1 MTFAGCMRKSRIV
14 RWVHRAIAGFVLP
27 GLGLALIFATIAVTV
42 SRTTVSYRTGQ
53 GAFCRSQATPDDKL
67 IAASAGTSL
76 VREGF
81 QIGKLCWASG
91 VSLEKGRH
99 YTIWIEMVEP
109 FFDQTIMTDIAG
121 FRDLSLRHLT
131 TMPILRWWS
140 ADWFQPIARIGVSG
154 TAEWPLVA
162 VDGAEALDV
171 GVDVHGDPRPIR
183 FYEAPEYASR
193 LMELHEGDGKA
204 DPSRLSACDKIPE
217 AELPVAQAIRKRQR
231 LRTTYV
237 SQFIAS
243 DDGELFLFV
252 NDAIAAIP
260 FAPTI
265 ECFYTN
271 NTGKAKVTI
280 ERTPAP
286 KPAISQTSK

>member
-1 MTFAGCMRKSRIV
+1 
-14 RWVHRAIAGFVLP
+14 
-27 GLGLALIFATIAVTV
+27 
-42 SRTTVSYRTGQ
+42 
-53 GAFCRSQATPDDKL
+53 
-67 IAASAGTSL
+67 
-76 VREGF
+76 
-81 QIGKLCWASG
+81 
-91 VSLEKGRH
+91 
-99 YTIWIEMVEP
+99 MVEP

-131 TMPILRWWS
+131 TKPILRWWS
-140 ADWFQPIARIGVSG
+140 ADWFQPIARIGVGG

-162 VDGAEALDV
+162 VDGDEALDV
-171 GVDVHGDPRPIR
+171 GVDVHNQPRPIH
-183 FYEAPEYASR
+183 FYKAPEYASR
-193 LMELHEGDGKA
+193 LTELQRGDAKA

-217 AELPVAQAIRKRQR
+217 GELLAAQGIRKRQN

-237 SQFIAS
+237 SQFVAS
-243 DDGELFLFV
+243 DNGELFLFV
-252 NDAIAAIP
+252 NDAIMAIP

-286 KPAISQTSK
+286 KPTISQTSK